1 MDVELLS
8 GSARGDASALLG
20 QFGSLLVFGS
30 LLLSWFG
37 LVMGGQAQRAASAV
51 PVWAAERFMV
61 SLTMLVVGV
70 FALLNWESTFLD
82 RRDVLVL
89 GPLPV
94 RARTLFTASI
104 AAAAS
109 ALGLTVVALNSLAG
123 FVWPLALAPA
133 GSGTPGVLRL
143 IAAFWIALAA
153 AGTFLYC
160 GGAGGASNSGAIATK
175 VVPARFVVSPDWRV
189 CSVSR
194 RHLLPAVV
202 QQRGRSGGSGESTS
216 ACVAAVVLVPGT
228 AERTER
234 SVSFGRAPGDG
245 GAGAKGRGEPGHRDP
260 CGWWSVP
267 AFLRADAAK
276 DRGRTGHCAGLA
288 RRGLAAAIRKCAA
301 RPHWRNS

>member
-1 MDVELLS
+1 MNHGRQFRVLYRQFLFRLMDVELLS
-8 GSARGDASALLG
+8 GSARGDASELLG

-94 RARTLFTASI
+94 RARTLFTARI
-104 AAAAS
+104 AAAAA

-133 GSGTPGVLRL
+133 GSGTPGVLRM

-160 GGAGGASNSGAIATK
+160 GVLAVQATAAQL
-175 VVPARFVVSPDWRV
+175 PRRWYLRVS
-189 CSVSR
+189 S
-194 RHLLPAVV
+194 
-202 QQRGRSGGSGESTS
+202 
-216 ACVAAVVLVPGT
+216 
-228 AERTER
+228 
-234 SVSFGRAPGDG
+234 
-245 GAGAKGRGEPGHRDP
+245 
-260 CGWWSVP
+260 
-267 AFLRADAAK
+267 FLRIGGFVLFLGVICFQPSFNSAAALGARRINERL
-276 DRGRTGHCAGLA
+276 RGCRRTGSWDC
-288 RRGLAAAIRKCAA
+288 
-301 RPHWRNS
+301 